1 MGLVRNLKKKLTSWA
16 DKILVELSYHYI
28 IQRAKQTTKKQDN
41 SSKTKSS
48 QSSLTTELQNTIIAT
63 SSQDILE
70 KITMEQTPEAALYD
84 ARKWSMKRIKK
95 ARPVADKNAI
105 YKEFEEWIE
114 VEPDNEDLEVLFLE
128 DLSEHYK
135 DEGVDK

>member
-1 MGLVRNLKKKLTSWA
+1 MGLVRNLRKKLDNLA
-16 DKILVELSYHYI
+16 NKILVELSYRYI
-28 IQRAKQTTKKQDN
+28 IQRARQTTKRQDN
-41 SSKTKSS
+41 SLKTKSS

-84 ARKWSMKRIKK
+84 ARKWSMNRIKRT
-95 ARPVADKNAI
+95 RPVADKNAI

-114 VEPDNEDLEVLFLE
+114 VEPNDEDLEVLYLE
-128 DLSEHYK
+128 NLLEYYK
-135 DEGVDK
+135 EGG

>member
-1 MGLVRNLKKKLTSWA
+1 MGLVRNLKKKLTSWV

-70 KITMEQTPEAALYD
+70 KITMEQSPEAALFD
-84 ARKWSMKRIKK
+84 ARKWSIDRLNNAKSIGEK
-95 ARPVADKNAI
+95 DAI

-114 VEPDNEDLEVLFLE
+114 VEPDDEDLEVLYLE
-128 DLSEHYK
+128 NLSEYYK
-135 DEGVDK
+135 EGG